1 MVVWRKWMKQF
12 DYILYVFLLFWGSM
26 HAQDTVATPIIDLAK
41 IAQVNQ
47 RDSYITFPTDF
58 GNLEPLMFEANVN
71 PSFIIRERKESN
83 LMAVL
88 TSQITIR
95 MYNED
100 SYPVKTPSYIPQVT
114 FYYLTGDKNSAN
126 NYTLFGKFAHHSNG
140 QDGQFYVADGSIN
153 LQNGNFATN
162 FIELG
167 LIRTG
172 FSKTLNATKFFKSS
186 FEIHP
191 RSWMLAEL
199 HGTYSG
205 FRWHNAFLAYKLPT
219 KMGHG
224 GSVKAD
230 FSVKAET
237 TWLIDN
243 INNWDT
249 CNFKRFN
256 ASLTFYYHPKF
267 LEEIGFFV
275 QLYHGVD
282 YYNIYFQHQLDI
294 IRFGIMTELLR
305 F

>member
-1 MVVWRKWMKQF
+1 MRKYR
-12 DYILYVFLLFWGSM
+12 YILITIYLLSQTIYGQKNVSL
-26 HAQDTVATPIIDLAK
+26 PNLDLAK

-47 RDSYITFPTDF
+47 SDSYITFPTDI

-83 LMAVL
+83 LLAVL

-95 MYNED
+95 MYHED

-114 FYYLTGDKNSAN
+114 FYYLMGDKNPSDH
-126 NYTLFGKFAHHSNG
+126 YTLFGKFAHHSNG
-140 QDGQFYVADGSIN
+140 QDGKFYDTDGNIN

-162 FIELG
+162 FFELG
-167 LIRTG
+167 FIKTG

-186 FEIHP
+186 FEVHP
-191 RSWMLAEL
+191 RSWMLDEL
-199 HGTYSG
+199 NGKYSG
-205 FRWHNAFLAYKLPT
+205 FRWHNAFFAYKLPV
-219 KMGHG
+219 KMGHR
-224 GSVKAD
+224 GSIKAD
-230 FSVKAET
+230 FSLKAET

-243 INNWDT
+243 INDWDSF
-249 CNFKRFN
+249 NFKRFN

-267 LEEIGFFV
+267 LEEIGFFA

-282 YYNIYFQHQLDI
+282 YYNIYFEHRLDI